1 MKKLKKT
8 RQKKILEIIRDNVIS
23 TQEQLLKHLL
33 NAGYSVT
40 QATVSRDIREMNLVK
55 IRDEL
60 GNTKYAAP
68 VSSGSNIVTLRD
80 SIIHVDSAG
89 NIVVLKCRS
98 GMASAVCAEFDSMH
112 YPNVVG
118 TIAGDDTIF
127 ILFRN
132 YVQAEEFKN
141 NYRKD

>member
-1 MKKLKKT
+1 MKKT
-8 RQKKILEIIRDNVIS
+8 RQKEILEIINRNTIS
-23 TQEQLLKHLL
+23 TQEQLLKELL
-33 NAGYSVT
+33 KNGHNVT
-40 QATVSRDIREMNLVK
+40 QATVSRDICELNLVK
-55 IRDEL
+55 IRDEN
-60 GNTKYAAP
+60 GITKYSAP
-68 VSSGSNIVTLRD
+68 TSSEPTVITLRN
-80 SIIHVDSAG
+80 SIMHVDSAG

-118 TIAGDDTIF
+118 TIAGDDTVF

-141 NYRKD
+141 NYRKE